1 MQLREKILA
10 GGFAAVLAFYFVPK
24 VWSWFIEPVELA
36 ESALKSAKSVY
47 QDREFQQLQVLAKQR
62 QLKDWKGRSL
72 SPKPQEAALQYQQW
86 LTDLAEVVAEFSNAQ
101 VTPQAT
107 ATAANQPF
115 VTVRFGLKAS
125 ATLAQVQYFL
135 YRFYQADL
143 LHSIT
148 LLNLDSPAATGNPK
162 LTVTMQIEGLSLRDA
177 PARGPTLFPRTEIA
191 EDWQDPDEP
200 LNVRHTEGFPEQP
213 PFLIRA
219 GKNYFLVNE
228 VVGTRW
234 TIAPDANSNSGKG
247 ATKQRI
253 SLLADEVLEL
263 APIHPNFA
271 DKSLQDFEAILT
283 RNPFIKPVP
292 YAPKLEF
299 IGAKSFSRGSTL
311 DITCRASGFDLSAG
325 EPLYSLEGDAPI
337 GMILDSRSGK
347 LTWKPD
353 EDQEL
358 GDITLK
364 VTVRAGGLKG
374 PLSEPLKITLRPS
387 NRPPKFESVG
397 ERHAVLGKEFVL
409 KLKATDEDAGSQ
421 LKYSFDSDAPEG
433 AKLDAE
439 TGELR
444 WTPPL
449 NMAPGPVKVT
459 VQVAD
464 NGSPP
469 NTVKQEI
476 TIVVDDDLA
485 QFTELTGILEKGGQ
499 RELWLT
505 DKARNRQIVLRE
517 GEALRYADIEASVVR
532 IGKKAILL
540 KMKDD
545 TLWQLELGD
554 TLKKLRKVEPAAV
567 PETPKNSG

>member
-24 VWSWFIEPVELA
+24 VWSWFIEPVEQA
-36 ESALKSAKSVY
+36 ENALKSAKTLFD
-47 QDREFQQLQVLAKQR
+47 DREFQQLRVLAKQR
-62 QLKDWKGRSL
+62 QLKEWKGRSL

-86 LTDLAEVVAEFSNAQ
+86 LTDLAEVVAGFSNAQ

-115 VTVRFGLKAS
+115 VTVRFGLKGS

-177 PARGPTLFPRTEIA
+177 PARGPTLFPRTEVA
-191 EDWQDPDEP
+191 EDWHDPGVP
-200 LNVRHTEGFPEQP
+200 LSVRHTEGFPEKA

-219 GKNYFLVNE
+219 GKNYFLVQE
-228 VVGTRW
+228 VAGTRW
-234 TIAPDANSNSGKG
+234 TIAPDTNSGKG
-247 ATKQRI
+247 ATHQRI

-263 APIHPNFA
+263 APIHPRFA
-271 DKSLQDFEAILT
+271 GKSLNDFEAILS

-299 IGAKSFSRGSTL
+299 VGSKSLSRGGSL
-311 DITCRASGFDLSAG
+311 DITCRASGFDLTAG
-325 EPLYSLEGDAPI
+325 DPLYSLEGDVPI
-337 GMILDSRSGK
+337 GMVLDSRSGK

-353 EDQEL
+353 EDQPL

-364 VTVRAGGLKG
+364 VTVRAGGLKN

-387 NRPPKFESVG
+387 NRPPKFESVS

-409 KLKATDEDAGSQ
+409 KLKATDEDADTQ
-421 LKYSFDSDAPEG
+421 LKYSFDTGAPEG
-433 AKLDAE
+433 ATLDAE

-444 WTPPL
+444 WTPPP
-449 NMAPGPVKVT
+449 NMVPGPVKVT
-459 VQVAD
+459 VQVTD

-476 TIVVDDDLA
+476 TIVVGDDLA
-485 QFTELTGILEKGGQ
+485 QFTELTGIFEKGGQ
-499 RELWLT
+499 RELWLS
-505 DKARNRQIVLRE
+505 DKASNRLIVLRE

-532 IGKKAILL
+532 IGKKAVLL

-554 TLKKLRKVEPAAV
+554 TLKKLRKVEPTV
-567 PETPKNSG
+567 VSEPLKSSG